1 MYNKGPFADWVPKPL
16 MLLLII
22 IFLFPMLAV
31 MGVYTSN
38 TTDIAGALATYSEYI
53 SLANNATTIGM
64 AIAVMIVLRIKMR
77 FRSKEII
84 AGSAIIL
91 AILSFVIG
99 TTDNPLVVVTASFFI
114 GFFKMFPMIEMIL
127 PVMFILSP
135 TGDRGKFYAIF
146 YPLTIGIGQLSAYLM
161 SNLVFTSSWQ
171 APYFFMAA
179 LMLVIA
185 ALSLIFQHNQR
196 FSFKMPLYQIDWLSL
211 GLLAISA
218 MCFNVGLTFMR
229 QQGWFSSSLIIW
241 ALLLGIVLLLATI
254 LIQKTRKRK
263 LIKFDFILK
272 KVNISHSLILLM
284 FLGVYLASTSIF
296 VQYTVGVLGYN
307 NLINAKLNL
316 WMIPGIVIGG
326 VFAFYSFKN
335 KWNLKYYIASGF
347 IAFFLHTLMLYLLI
361 QPQMNIEYFYIPM
374 ILKGAGMGILF
385 IGIWFY
391 ASLDLEMNDML
402 GIIGILLMVRTF
414 LATAFGGVIIGWATY
429 QGQWQS
435 LNDISMHLD
444 TGNFANGMSIY
455 GTTQINAMLASLKI
469 VLGSLCWLI
478 IPILIFVLTHH
489 YGQFN
494 YRRLILFRKVIRG
507 NSIKGYKFSNQL
519 T

>member
-1 MYNKGPFADWVPKPL
+1 MYNQGPFADWVPKPL

-22 IFLFPMLAV
+22 IFLFPLLAV
-31 MGVYTSN
+31 MGVYSSN

-64 AIAVMIVLRIKMR
+64 AIAVTIALRIKMY

-84 AGSAIIL
+84 AGSAIVL
-91 AILSFVIG
+91 AFLSYMIG
-99 TTDNPLVVVTASFFI
+99 VTDNPLVVVAGSFFI
-114 GFFKMFPMIEMIL
+114 GFFKMFPIIEMIL

-135 TGDRGKFYAIF
+135 SGDKGRFYAIF
-146 YPLTIGIGQLSAYLM
+146 YPLSICIGQLSSYLM
-161 SNLVFTSSWQ
+161 SDLIFNSNWQ
-171 APYFFMAA
+171 APYFIMSI

-196 FSFKMPLYQIDWLSL
+196 FCFKMPLYQIDWLSL
-211 GLLAISA
+211 GLLAVSA
-218 MCFNVGLTFMR
+218 MAFNVGLTFMR
-229 QQGWFSSSLIIW
+229 QQGWFSSPFIIG
-241 ALLLGIVLLLATI
+241 ALLSGIVLLLATI

-263 LIKFDFILK
+263 LIKFDFIVK
-272 KVNISHSLILLM
+272 RVNIWHSLILLM
-284 FLGVYLASTSIF
+284 ILGVFLASSSIF
-296 VQYTVGVLGYN
+296 IQYTVGVLGYN
-307 NLINAKLNL
+307 NLINSKLNL
-316 WMIPGIVIGG
+316 WMLPGIVIAG
-326 VFAFYSFKN
+326 VYAFYSFKN
-335 KWNLKYYIASGF
+335 KWNLRYFLASGF
-347 IAFFLHTLMLYLLI
+347 VAFFLHTLMLYLLI
-361 QPQMNIEYFYIPM
+361 QPQMNIEYLYIPM
-374 ILKGAGMGILF
+374 VLKGLGMGILF

-391 ASLDLEMNDML
+391 ASLNLEMNDLL

-414 LATAFGGVIIGWATY
+414 VATAFGGAIIGWATY
-429 QGQWQS
+429 QSQWQS
-435 LNDISMHLD
+435 LNDISMYLD
-444 TGNFANGMSIY
+444 LGDFTNGMSIY
-455 GTTQINAMLASLKI
+455 GTVQINAMLASLKI

-494 YRRLILFRKVIRG
+494 YRRLILFRKLIRG